1 MSRRSADEISG
12 SPELLRPRAVVPE
25 MSGPERDRR
34 IMELSARGWKPAQIG
49 KAVGMSRQGVEAAIR
64 RIRAHG
70 GPGRVR
76 AD

>member
-1 MSRRSADEISG
+1 
-12 SPELLRPRAVVPE
+12 

-70 GPGRVR
+70 GPGRVQ
-76 AD
+76 AA